1 MIKSLHLVLFEW
13 VEEMVLEEEG
23 EDQVQ
28 GGHHR
33 AMGGVL
39 QNKQLLVEEMVL
51 EEEGEDQVQGGHHR
65 AVGAV
70 SCNTNSC

>member
-1 MIKSLHLVLFEW
+1 
-13 VEEMVLEEEG
+13 MVLEEEG

-39 QNKQLLVEEMVL
+39 QNKQLLVEEMFL
-51 EEEGEDQVQGGHHR
+51 EKEGEDHVQEGHHN
-65 AVGAV
+65 AADLK
-70 SCNTNSC
+70 N